1 MESKK
6 KAIIAII
13 TITIIFV
20 IFLVTMINI
29 RAEKIMKE
37 KREIL
42 PEIELTSDIF
52 ETEDI
57 NRLREIN
64 LEKDKNVKVSSKYI
78 VGSNSYVVKADVNLE
93 NRTGKLIFLRDGY
106 NKANIYQTKYGID
119 ELGSVSS
126 QVAKYM
132 EEFKTYSTM
141 IIGLSSEEP
150 TNEILYD
157 KDDSD
162 KNIPLEESIFNKNKL
177 YSLTYETKDNLLE
190 DDIEDSFNNKKY
202 EINFYRNG
210 SYLMCELVKIF

>member
-1 MESKK
+1 MEDKK
-6 KAIIAII
+6 KLIISIIAVIIIILIIFITII
-13 TITIIFV
+13 TIKVEEAI
-20 IFLVTMINI
+20 
-29 RAEKIMKE
+29 KK

-57 NRLREIN
+57 NMLKEIK
-64 LEKDKNVKVSSKYI
+64 LEKTKNVKVSSKYA
-78 VGSNSYVVKADVNLE
+78 VGSNSYVAKADVNLE

-132 EEFKTYSTM
+132 EEFKAYSTM

-150 TNEILYD
+150 IGEILYN

-162 KNIPLEESIFNKNKL
+162 KNIPLEESIYNKNKL
-177 YSLTYETKDNLLE
+177 YSLTYEMKDDLLE
-190 DDIEDSFNNKKY
+190 EKTNDSSNNKKY
-202 EINFYRNG
+202 EINFYRDG
-210 SYLMCELVKIF
+210 SYLMCELVKIL